1 MQRSY
6 NAGMISTATRSG
18 TGSQGRTPNVLVRA
32 ARGEDAPLLR
42 QWRAEETVR
51 RYQPLHDVATSQLRT
66 DIASLD
72 MEDLYRARG
81 ERFVWIVEADGTPCG
96 WITLVVANWEH
107 GLSEIGYALSS
118 SFQGLGVM
126 SAALAQLLPD
136 LFLRTAIERIEAR
149 CAVGNE
155 PSKRVLEKL
164 GFVQEGR
171 LRGYFKLRGERVDH
185 LLYALLREDFL
196 PV

>member
-1 MQRSY
+1 
-6 NAGMISTATRSG
+6 MISTAPKSGNRSA
-18 TGSQGRTPNVLVRA
+18 GRSPDVAVRA
-32 ARGEDAPLLR
+32 ARSEDATLLR
-42 QWRAEETVR
+42 QWRSEETVR
-51 RYQPLHDVATSQLRT
+51 RFQPLHDVPTSQLRS

-72 MEDLYRARG
+72 MDDLYRARG

-118 SFQGLGVM
+118 SYQGLGVM
-126 SAALAQLLPD
+126 SAALAQLLPE

-155 PSKRVLEKL
+155 PSRRLLEKL
-164 GFVQEGR
+164 GFVLEGR
-171 LRGYFKLRGERVDH
+171 LRGYFKLRGKRVDH

-196 PV
+196 PA

>member
-1 MQRSY
+1 
-6 NAGMISTATRSG
+6 MISTAPRSG
-18 TGSQGRTPNVLVRA
+18 DGSTGRQPNVLVRP
-32 ARGEDAPLLR
+32 ARGDDAPLLR

-51 RYQPLHDVATSQLRT
+51 RFQPLHDVPTSQLRT

-72 MEDLYRARG
+72 MDDLYRSRG
-81 ERFVWIVEADGTPCG
+81 ERFVWIVEADGVPCG

-118 SFQGLGVM
+118 AYQGLGVM
-126 SAALAQLLPD
+126 NAALTQLLPE

-149 CAVGNE
+149 CAVGND
-155 PSKRVLEKL
+155 PSRKLLEKL

-171 LRGYFKLRGERVDH
+171 LREYFKLRGERVDH
-185 LLYALLREDFL
+185 LLYALLRRDYL
-196 PV
+196 PL